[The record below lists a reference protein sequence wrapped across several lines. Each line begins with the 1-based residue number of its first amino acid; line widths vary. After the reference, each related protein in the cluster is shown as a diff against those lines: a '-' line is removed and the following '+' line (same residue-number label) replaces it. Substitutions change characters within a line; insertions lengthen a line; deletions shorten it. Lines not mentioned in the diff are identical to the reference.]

1 MKPSLAKPT
10 SIIAQVEGSGTAPP
24 MAKTPLPS
32 IVRSIGPEMKPRLI
46 RLLSPAFL
54 EGTSAPLTMMRNWAP
69 GFSIEKPY

>member
-1 MKPSLAKPT
+1 MKPSPAKPT

-24 MAKTPLPS
+24 RAKTPLPS

-54 EGTSAPLTMMRNWAP
+54 EGDVGAVDDDAKLGSRL
-69 GFSIEKPY
+69 FD